1 MLQGGGAAIPK
12 KARWKEVADTFDNI
26 WNVLVWSIA
35 TTAGD
40 VEHMYIDTLCA
51 SWTSVYPFTALRHDM
66 LMLYQPSGTTVPGF
80 CMGCSMAQAFCRR
93 SFVPCVKESGLSSS
107 CSLFRSPILASP
119 LLLHTSQAALP
130 RTTLLA
136 TYMSSQLPSLEGGHL
151 DLEWR
156 HRMFCER
163 VKHYCIVEMF
173 IELALLVVR
182 MRPSCL
188 EITPSDSDHVERKLH
203 FGEHKKATHAST
215 L

>member
-1 MLQGGGAAIPK
+1 MLLLAAIPK
-12 KARWKEVADTFDNI
+12 KALVSWILCGPPQKLGAIKPGLRRDGPTFDNI

-40 VEHMYIDTLCA
+40 VEHMYIDTLCT

-66 LMLYQPSGTTVPGF
+66 LMLYQSSGTTVPGF

-136 TYMSSQLPSLEGGHL
+136 TYMSSQLPSSEG
-151 DLEWR
+151 
-156 HRMFCER
+156 
-163 VKHYCIVEMF
+163 V
-173 IELALLVVR
+173 A
-182 MRPSCL
+182 
-188 EITPSDSDHVERKLH
+188 
-203 FGEHKKATHAST
+203 
-215 L
+215 